1 MRAINGDIG
10 KWPKK
15 KPGRKRKKIHI
26 PTEKEQKL
34 INHYVETGNMK
45 EAKEVAGYP
54 KTYNPLSKKSIRYEL
69 ERLQDKVKSKL
80 VNVAD
85 TVADNMVDLAFNARS
100 ENVKFQA
107 SKDILDRAGL
117 APVNKT
123 ENETHKYISVN
134 DRFARGALERFLQE
148 KTIDITPQNNEDAD

>member
-1 MRAINGDIG
+1 M
-10 KWPKK
+10 
-15 KPGRKRKKIHI
+15 
-26 PTEKEQKL
+26 E
-34 INHYVETGNMK
+34 

-54 KTYNPLSKKSIRYEL
+54 QTYKPLSKKSIRYEL

-85 TVADNMVDLAFNARS
+85 TVADNMVDLAFNAKS

-117 APVNKT
+117 APVSKT

-148 KTIDITPQNNEDAD
+148 KTIDITPQKKEDAD